1 MRTCEALSFRRAADQ
16 GDEFAPPHYSITS
29 SARASSIGGTSGTNR
44 VRGDQRVEHH
54 PMSVK
59 VVGYVGADAHVHVC
73 EVEPKHLEKIELLL
87 FATASTVALEIRD
100 SDLGVKLPGWFVLYD
115 DDRRPPT
122 QGMVG
127 QLCVV
132 GNKDG
137 RIAVEQLR
145 PDHASI
151 LRAAA
156 VKGIAPRQYRK
167 ISQRSAAGSNR
178 KTTAGG

>member
-1 MRTCEALSFRRAADQ
+1 MLEFVSCLLRHLDKLACHL
-16 GDEFAPPHYSITS
+16 DEFGNKLVSPFRCHLGFLAMLLAKCFGLGDGFLQRGNMSLTFGPAISLQTS
-29 SARASSIGGTSGTNR
+29 R
-44 VRGDQRVEHH
+44 
-54 PMSVK
+54 
-59 VVGYVGADAHVHVC
+59 
-73 EVEPKHLEKIELLL
+73 
-87 FATASTVALEIRD
+87 
-100 SDLGVKLPGWFVLYD
+100 SDFP
-115 DDRRPPT
+115 

-137 RIAVEQLR
+137 RIAMEQLR

-151 LRAAA
+151 LWAAA
-156 VKGIAPRQYRK
+156 VKGIAPLQYRK